1 MGRCGRKEKAPT
13 GDGWGLY
20 FYDEV
25 IFQMGADERFVEQE
39 EGAIVKECVCFS
51 DESHDG
57 IRFIDFCLD
66 MVLLF

>member
-1 MGRCGRKEKAPT
+1 MDVLFKMRFPNLIC
-13 GDGWGLY
+13 
-20 FYDEV
+20 V
-25 IFQMGADERFVEQE
+25 FQMGADERFVEQE

-57 IRFIDFCLD
+57 IGFIDFCLD